1 MEDSKTQMLWNDNRQ
16 TVMKKQKTQTVMK
29 YQKAPFSLPL
39 PTVFAFHKIC
49 YVFLTPRTNVHNE

>member
-29 YQKAPFSLPL
+29 YQETSFGLPL
-39 PTVFAFHKIC
+39 PTLPLKSKASSHQALSLIF
-49 YVFLTPRTNVHNE
+49 